1 METSLNAEY
10 IYLPNIGTNLKM
22 ALYSK
27 ICTFTMQN
35 FERYD
40 KINKVAAILVN
51 FRFFSQELLYKF
63 TMVIFRVYCWVVHT
77 YNFKMDTVRDGTGQ
91 YGTVR

>member
-51 FRFFSQELLYKF
+51 FRFFFSR
-63 TMVIFRVYCWVVHT
+63 IAVHIL
-77 YNFKMDTVRDGTGQ
+77 NGFKMFTHLQSLLLGRP
-91 YGTVR
+91 YIL